1 VAEQL
6 PTSNLV
12 SPSAKSSSNS
22 GFGVSLEG
30 SWVFA
35 ATSTLGHLHLQGT
48 DENGAQL
55 EGNNEGGEDDVGAG
69 GGAQLEGDHHGRGGA
84 LGSSERVR
92 CVFLDL
98 CVLGL
103 SLLQILYCP
112 HIDQFLIVNGHIHVY
127 HHLTVVTFNYRV
139 ADGRYYPERQRLTLP
154 LQPGQS
160 RPTPVD
166 AT

>member
-1 VAEQL
+1 M
-6 PTSNLV
+6 
-12 SPSAKSSSNS
+12 
-22 GFGVSLEG
+22 
-30 SWVFA
+30 
-35 ATSTLGHLHLQGT
+35 
-48 DENGAQL
+48 AQL

-69 GGAQLEGDHHGRGGA
+69 GGVQLEGDHQGRGGGA

-127 HHLTVVTFNYRV
+127 HHHTVVSFTYRV
-139 ADGRYYPERQRLTLP
+139 ADGRYYPKRQRLTLS

-166 AT
+166 ATKKVKDCLAADASQVVYSRTWASGILQDTLP